1 MAENTE
7 PISADLMQQ
16 YDTHLEKTHKSSE
29 DQHPVNNGAM
39 IELQE
44 RGIRAY
50 EGLGISP
57 H

>member
-1 MAENTE
+1 
-7 PISADLMQQ
+7 MQQ